1 MTCSFTNNGMYYTE
15 YSNKDYSGSIN
26 SDLHS
31 ADEVFESGSPYEN
44 NQICTKEFYCDESVG
59 YDLLGD
65 SYWYYDIGVKEGLSG
80 LHFKFNRFSLEQGYD
95 FLAIGLP
102 EDQSIDDGYSS
113 LVSLNLPNVLI
124 LDGDQETD
132 IWVNAESIENF
143 RVSFYRKGLKRHS
156 K

>member
-1 MTCSFTNNGMYYTE
+1 MMFDGFDDYMDMMEMVEMVDEMMDMSMDETTCTFSETMMSFIFN
-15 YSNKDYSGSIN
+15 SGFN
-26 SDLHS
+26 YDH
-31 ADEVFESGSPYEN
+31 
-44 NQICTKEFYCDESVG
+44 NQVCTKTYSCE
-59 YDLLGD
+59 D
-65 SYWYYDIGVKEGLSG
+65 SSER

>member
-1 MTCSFTNNGMYYTE
+1 MTMMPMDETACTFSETGTSFIFN
-15 YSNKDYSGSIN
+15 SGLN
-26 SDLHS
+26 Y
-31 ADEVFESGSPYEN
+31 GP
-44 NQICTKEFYCDESVG
+44 NQICTKTYSCD
-59 YDLLGD
+59 D
-65 SYWYYDIGVKEGLSG
+65 SSER

>member
-65 SYWYYDIGVKEGLSG
+65 SYWYDDIGVKEGLSG
-80 LHFKFNRFSLEQGYD
+80 LHFKFNRFSLGQGNDY
-95 FLAIGLP
+95 LAIGP
-102 EDQSIDDGYSS
+102 SEDYNDELGNFTNFKNVLKLHGEQETGVWVYAQSIS
-113 LVSLNLPNVLI
+113 NV
-124 LDGDQETD
+124 D
-132 IWVNAESIENF
+132 ISTRLRVYFF
-143 RVSFYRKGLKRHS
+143 RKSFEK
-156 K
+156 